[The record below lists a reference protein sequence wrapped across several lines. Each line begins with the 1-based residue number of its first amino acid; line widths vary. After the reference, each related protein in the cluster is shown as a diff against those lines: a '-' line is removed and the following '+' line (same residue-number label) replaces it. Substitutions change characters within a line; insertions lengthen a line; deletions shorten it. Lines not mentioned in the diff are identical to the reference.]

1 MANMAYSAKDRRRR
15 QLSQNLLTSSG
26 VKKYLGALGTNTC
39 DLLVE
44 VGAGRGTLTAELANF
59 ADNVDA
65 FELDPEFAKAASKAT
80 SQLPNVQVHLG
91 DFLGSSVPATPFTL
105 AGNLPFSRT
114 NEIMRWAL
122 AARTLERA
130 VVITQLE
137 FARKRAGDYGRWSL
151 ATVQSWPTHDWRLVG
166 KISRHDFRPV
176 PKVDAGILEL
186 TARPSPL
193 IVHSAMNHYKDL
205 VALGFGGKAGRVVPS
220 RRPRYSLRTPLRA
233 FSRAE
238 VPEKTVVAFV
248 HPDQWLQIFNQLEP

>member
-137 FARKRAGDYGRWSL
+137 FAETGRRLWAMESRDGPKL
-151 ATVQSWPTHDWRLVG
+151 ADS
-166 KISRHDFRPV
+166 
-176 PKVDAGILEL
+176 
-186 TARPSPL
+186 
-193 IVHSAMNHYKDL
+193 
-205 VALGFGGKAGRVVPS
+205 
-220 RRPRYSLRTPLRA
+220 
-233 FSRAE
+233 
-238 VPEKTVVAFV
+238 
-248 HPDQWLQIFNQLEP
+248 

>member
-205 VALGFGGKAGRVVPS
+205 VALGFGGKGGSLFRS
-220 RRPRYSLRTPLRA
+220 LRPRYSHRTLLRA

-248 HPDQWLQIFNQLEP
+248 HQDQWLQIFNQLEP